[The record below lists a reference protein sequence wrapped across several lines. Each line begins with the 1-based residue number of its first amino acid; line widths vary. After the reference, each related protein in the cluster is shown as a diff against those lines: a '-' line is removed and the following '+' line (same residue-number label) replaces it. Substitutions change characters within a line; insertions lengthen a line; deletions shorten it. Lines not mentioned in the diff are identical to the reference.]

1 MQVDAKLAQNRF
13 RLDKQPHI
21 TIDQRI
27 CATACTRRT
36 CLVVCP
42 ADLYE
47 LGDKGQLLVNWEG
60 CLECGACMICC
71 DNGALSWAYPRGGF
85 GVQYRQS

>member
-1 MQVDAKLAQNRF
+1 MKVDTKLAQNLF
-13 RLDKQPHI
+13 KLDKEPHI

-27 CATACTRRT
+27 CTTVCTERACIA
-36 CLVVCP
+36 VCP

-47 LGDKGQLLVNWEG
+47 LSERGQVVVNWEG

-71 DNGALSWAYPRGGF
+71 SNGALKWNYPRGGF
-85 GVQYRQS
+85 GVQYRFS